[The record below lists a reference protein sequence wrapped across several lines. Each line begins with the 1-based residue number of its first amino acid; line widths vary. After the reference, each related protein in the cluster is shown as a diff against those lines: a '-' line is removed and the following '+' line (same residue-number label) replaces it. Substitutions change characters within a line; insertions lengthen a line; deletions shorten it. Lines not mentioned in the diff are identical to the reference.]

1 MHECIPV
8 MKTCV
13 AGAAAPI
20 SPLGSQ
26 LAYSIGIL
34 CSEGQDLMVS
44 GEVNNRQQVIVLRQ
58 LTPALQSNY
67 HSVPPPHDTQ

>member
-1 MHECIPV
+1 

-34 CSEGQDLMVS
+34 CSEGQESD
-44 GEVNNRQQVIVLRQ
+44 GEWRSKQPTASYCAAPAHTGASEQLSLGAATARHTVICSR
-58 LTPALQSNY
+58 
-67 HSVPPPHDTQ
+67 D

>member
-1 MHECIPV
+1 
-8 MKTCV
+8 
-13 AGAAAPI
+13 
-20 SPLGSQ
+20 
-26 LAYSIGIL
+26 
-34 CSEGQDLMVS
+34 MVS